1 MKTRLVRAPL
11 ILAASLAAAVVAS
24 CAPSAPAAPA
34 PGAPVVPTPA
44 VRGAPALAFDTL
56 AVDMGMVPQDQMGVQ
71 TFVVMNRGDKSLRV
85 GPVTIDVE
93 QGCPTAR
100 TVEQATDVQP
110 GELVL
115 LPIMFSRHTETGP
128 HRLQVKVPSNDPLK
142 PMTALSLRFTVS
154 GDAPPPA
161 AGPRLQVDKDM
172 VDIGTVPSDWPM
184 YEQFTLRNVGTAPLV
199 LDKTP
204 PVVRVEQGC

>member
-1 MKTRLVRAPL
+1 MKTRYVRAPL
-11 ILAASLAAAVVAS
+11 ILATSLLAAAAVA
-24 CAPSAPAAPA
+24 CAPVAPAVPAAAAPQ
-34 PGAPVVPTPA
+34 PPTPA

-71 TFVVMNRGDKSLRV
+71 TFVVMNRGDKPLRV

-93 QGCPTAR
+93 QGCATAK
-100 TVEQATDVQP
+100 TVEQAADVQP

-142 PMTALSLRFTVS
+142 PVTALSLRFTVGS
-154 GDAPPPA
+154 GTPPSG

-204 PVVRVEQGC
+204 VVRVEQGC